1 MAEACSMQVAGRSCA
16 INTARRNAMTNN
28 DTVTHELSIEELDS
42 VAGGDFSW
50 KGFVGAVA
58 GGAAAGGLGGA
69 AGGPAGAGAGALSGG
84 LLGGIAY
91 CVSSIF

>member
-1 MAEACSMQVAGRSCA
+1 
-16 INTARRNAMTNN
+16 MTNN

-58 GGAAAGGLGGA
+58 GGAADGGLGGA

>member
-1 MAEACSMQVAGRSCA
+1 
-16 INTARRNAMTNN
+16 MTNN

-58 GGAAAGGLGGA
+58 GGAAAGGWAVRLAVRPVLEPVPLA
-69 AGGPAGAGAGALSGG
+69 AAFSAASHTAS
-84 LLGGIAY
+84 ARF
-91 CVSSIF
+91 SD